1 VRQAVLPDLSSKI
14 STTQAVSFH
23 SFIINIC
30 RSIGPAIA
38 GGLIAVYHTPTTF
51 LAQAVCYFIAAVL
64 CIPIHFEVILSQKEG
79 KALPLKVVLNYFKSN
94 LEGSQIF
101 ITSIII
107 MATGFSYTTVL
118 PVLTNPIFPGQSQ
131 VFGIAMTFC
140 SCNNSLTINFK
151 TLEYSKNVLSQFNII
166 WYSFTRYY
174 HTSFSSY
181 VYLYYVNR
189 LV

>member
-1 VRQAVLPDLSSKI
+1 
-14 STTQAVSFH
+14 
-23 SFIINIC
+23 
-30 RSIGPAIA
+30 
-38 GGLIAVYHTPTTF
+38 
-51 LAQAVCYFIAAVL
+51 
-64 CIPIHFEVILSQKEG
+64 
-79 KALPLKVVLNYFKSN
+79 
-94 LEGSQIF
+94 
-101 ITSIII
+101 

-118 PVLTNPIFPGQSQ
+118 PVLTNHIFPGQSQ

-140 SCNNSLTINFK
+140 AIGGIVANNSLTINFK

>member
-1 VRQAVLPDLSSKI
+1 MP
-14 STTQAVSFH
+14 
-23 SFIINIC
+23 INRTSNSRWINSC
-30 RSIGPAIA
+30 IPYTHYI
-38 GGLIAVYHTPTTF
+38 

-118 PVLTNPIFPGQSQ
+118 PVLTKHIFPGQSQ
-131 VFGIAMTFC
+131 VFGIAMTFVRLRN

-151 TLEYSKNVLSQFNII
+151 TLEYSKMYYLSSILFGIALLGII
-166 WYSFTRYY
+166 IHHLVVMFICITLIGL
-174 HTSFSSY
+174 FSQWARTTNR
-181 VYLYYVNR
+181 VYFQHSVKDCDRGKY
-189 LV
+189 